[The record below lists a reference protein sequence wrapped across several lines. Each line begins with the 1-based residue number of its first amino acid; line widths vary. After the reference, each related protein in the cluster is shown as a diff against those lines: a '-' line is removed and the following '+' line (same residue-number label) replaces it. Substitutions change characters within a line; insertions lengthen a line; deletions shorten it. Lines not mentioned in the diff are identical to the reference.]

1 MTHMSRSGIFLS
13 LLFSSVAFT
22 SPDSPAYA
30 QQVDMVRVDLPA
42 GNMASALNRLASQS
56 GLQMIFDA
64 SVASGLKNRPVAG
77 KMSPR
82 NALDRL
88 LSGTGIQYHFI
99 GETTVKLQIPGT
111 VTSAA
116 DSDATNLQT
125 ITVMNNA
132 PFTNPGLNTAELDA
146 KAIERAQSSSVRDLL
161 SKIPGVSGT
170 GGVRLEGQTVAMR
183 GFTRQ
188 SDVRIL
194 LDGAPKNF
202 ERYDQGTVF
211 IDPELLKRVEVQKGA
226 TSVRYGNGGFGG
238 TVSTESKTAKDML
251 HQGESWG
258 FWGKTGYETANKQ
271 FVETGT
277 LYGMSDFG
285 GPITYDGLVSATWR
299 KSDNMRVG
307 GGEVYDASNDE
318 LATFTANAGAEYDGH
333 ELRGSVVY
341 GTSANWG
348 PPAAIR
354 GQLSLSDYSIKTYG
368 YEQARLR
375 LLSWRELEDFTS
387 TLKYSYAGD
396 SDLVNFK
403 SMVSYSSTSQHGTRP
418 AILGFNPSG
427 SLGGNENDTQYTDI
441 KFEAENTSNF
451 ELGGLSHMA
460 NYGIQYNH
468 HDRDVW
474 MFEKGRATDP
484 SYNYGYYAPWILPEG
499 TQKTISAFFR
509 DEIKI
514 TETFKLT
521 PGLRYDHV
529 RSEGVPN
536 LAPRYNN
543 PAAGHDYSAISHDG
557 FTPALSMEWD
567 VTPETKLYANWAYAM
582 RTPNIDEIYSTQS
595 VDTKASKTSRDLDVE
610 RNNNVNIG
618 INQMFDDL
626 LSDGDNL
633 TVGLEGYYNRVS
645 NPVNRR
651 TGTKNLAGLAYAS
664 VPFYWN
670 TPAFKIWGVEASAHY
685 ENDILFADLGVSWM
699 NGRRNGSL
707 SDVNGSDTYAK
718 DLFPLTADAQF
729 GFKLVDYDL
738 SFGWNGK
745 FVDNQNHTSAK
756 IEPLYARPESAG
768 YAVHGLFLDWSPKEG
783 LMKGGE
789 VHVALDNIF
798 DKRYEPYLS
807 DGITAMPGRNFKI
820 SISRKF

>member
-1 MTHMSRSGIFLS
+1 MTYTSRSGIFLS
-13 LLFSSVAFT
+13 LLLCSVAFT
-22 SPDSPAYA
+22 NPVSQAFA
-30 QQVDMVRVDLPA
+30 QQIDMVRVDLPA
-42 GNMASALNRLASQS
+42 GNMATALNRLASQS

-64 SVASGLKNRPVAG
+64 SVASGLKNRPVSG

-82 NALDRL
+82 NALDTL

-99 GETTVKLQIPGT
+99 GESTVKLQIPG
-111 VTSAA
+111 VATSAQ
-116 DSDATNLQT
+116 SGDATNLST

-132 PFTNPGLNTAELDA
+132 PFASPGPNTAELNA
-146 KAIERAQSSSVRDLL
+146 QAIERSQSSSVRDLL

-170 GGVRLEGQTVAMR
+170 GGVRLQGQTVAIR
-183 GFTRQ
+183 GFARQ
-188 SDVRIL
+188 TDVRIL

-238 TVSTESKTAKDML
+238 TIMMESKTAKDML
-251 HQGESWG
+251 RQGESWG
-258 FWGKTGYETANKQ
+258 VWGKTSFETANKQ
-271 FVETGT
+271 FIETGT
-277 LYGMSDFG
+277 VYGMSDFG
-285 GPITYDGLVSATWR
+285 GPVTYDGLASATWR
-299 KSDNMRVG
+299 KSDDMRVG
-307 GGEVYDASNDE
+307 GGEVYAASNDK
-318 LATFTANAGAEYDGH
+318 LKTFTGNVGAEYDGH
-333 ELRGSVVY
+333 DLRGSVVY

-354 GQLSLSDYSIKTYG
+354 GQVEISPSSIRTYG
-368 YEQARLR
+368 YELARLR
-375 LLSWRELEDFTS
+375 ALSWREMDDFTS
-387 TLKYSYAGD
+387 TLKYGYTGD

-418 AILGFNPSG
+418 AIPNFNPTA

-451 ELGGLSHMA
+451 ELGGVSHMA

-468 HDRDVW
+468 HDRDAW
-474 MFEKGRATDP
+474 MFDKANSANP
-484 SYNYGYYAPWILPEG
+484 SYNYGYYAQWILPEG
-499 TQKTISAFFR
+499 TQETISAFFR

-514 TETFKLT
+514 TDTFKVT
-521 PGLRYDHV
+521 PGLRFDHV

-543 PAAGHDYSAISHDG
+543 PAAGHDYSATSHSG

-595 VDTKASKTSRDLDVE
+595 ATSKNSRTSRNLDVE
-610 RNNNVNIG
+610 RNNNVNVG
-618 INQMFDDL
+618 IAQMFNDV
-626 LSDGDNL
+626 LSEGDNL
-633 TVGLEGYYNRVS
+633 TLGLEGYYNRVS
-645 NPVNRR
+645 NPVTRR
-651 TGTKNLAGLAYAS
+651 IGTENLANLLPSS

-670 TPAFKIWGVEASAHY
+670 TPAYKIYGIEAIAHY

-699 NGRRNGSL
+699 NGSRKGSINN
-707 SDVNGSDTYAK
+707 VYGANTYAK
-718 DLFPLTADAQF
+718 DITPLTADAQF

-738 SFGWNGK
+738 SFGWSGK
-745 FVDNQNHTSAK
+745 FVDNQDRTSVK
-756 IEPLYARPESAG
+756 TDPYNARPKSAG
-768 YAVHGLFLDWSPKEG
+768 YAVHGLFLDWTPKEG
-783 LMKGGE
+783 FMKGGE
-789 VHVALDNIF
+789 VHVALDNMF
-798 DKRYEPYLS
+798 DKEYMPYLT
-807 DGITAMPGRNFKI
+807 DGITAMPGRNFKV

>member
-1 MTHMSRSGIFLS
+1 MTYMSRSGLLLS

-22 SPDSPAYA
+22 SPISQAYA

-125 ITVMNNA
+125 ITVVKNA

-183 GFTRQ
+183 GFARQ

-211 IDPELLKRVEVQKGA
+211 IDPELLKRVEVMKGA
-226 TSVRYGNGGFGG
+226 TSVRHGNGGFGG
-238 TVSTESKTAKDML
+238 TISMESKTAKDML
-251 HQGESWG
+251 PQGQSWG

-271 FVETGT
+271 FVETGV

-285 GPITYDGLVSATWR
+285 GPVTYDGLVSATWR

-354 GQLSLSDYSIKTYG
+354 GQLSLSDYSIRTYG

-375 LLSWRELEDFTS
+375 LLSWRELEDFTA
-387 TLKYSYAGD
+387 TLKYSYTGD

-403 SMVSYSSTSQHGTRP
+403 SLLAYSSISQHGTRP
-418 AILGFNPSG
+418 AIPGFNPTG

-460 NYGIQYNH
+460 NYGIQYLYG
-468 HDRDVW
+468 DRDVW
-474 MFEKGRATDP
+474 MFEKGKSTSAD
-484 SYNYGYYAPWILPEG
+484 YNYGYYAPWIMPEG
-499 TQKTISAFFR
+499 KQKTISAFFR

-514 TETFKLT
+514 TDTFKIT

-567 VTPETKLYANWAYAM
+567 VLPETKLYANWAYAM
-582 RTPNIDEIYSTQS
+582 RTPNVDEIYSTQS
-595 VDTKASKTSRDLDVE
+595 ADTKASKTSRNLDVE
-610 RNNNVNIG
+610 RNNNVNVG
-618 INQMFDDL
+618 ISQMFDDV

-645 NPVNRR
+645 NPVTRR
-651 TGTKNLAGLAYAS
+651 TGSANLAGLPNAS

-670 TPAFKIWGVEASAHY
+670 TPAYRIWGIEASAHY
-685 ENDILFADLGVSWM
+685 ETDILFANLGVSWM
-699 NGRRNGSL
+699 NGRRKGSIGN
-707 SDVNGSDTYAK
+707 VYGADTYAR
-718 DLFPLTADAQF
+718 DLFPLTADTQL
-729 GFKLVDYDL
+729 GFKLADYDL
-738 SFGWNGK
+738 SFGWNAQ
-745 FVDNQNHTSAK
+745 FVDNQDKTSTK
-756 IEPLYARPESAG
+756 IDSFNSRKASPG
-768 YAVHGLFLDWSPKEG
+768 YAVHGLFLDWAPKEG
-783 LMKGGE
+783 FMKGGE
-789 VHVALDNIF
+789 VHVALDNMF
-798 DKRYEPYLS
+798 DKKYSPYLM